1 MAALPD
7 DIARIKAMVA
17 DLNNI
22 ERDLGV
28 YFSLENRDGLL
39 KGLYNVNNVIEGEW
53 ADEKASNILNALAK

>member
-1 MAALPD
+1 
-7 DIARIKAMVA
+7 MVA
-17 DLNNI
+17 DLNNS

-53 ADEKASNILNALAK
+53 ADEKASNILNALAKWVQNEKGECLS